1 MSVYDLSHWQPEE
14 RVAELAQKE
23 DCEGFILKVGEMNE
37 ETREIELDPKF
48 VTHVNNA
55 VATGK
60 PYGIYYMSRA
70 RNREEIE
77 RETHWINDIVAEYLN
92 GNAPELGTWW
102 DLERDEVKRDDI
114 SSDIFYALDL
124 MNSWWITDRIGIYA
138 SYYYFRDYI
147 GISNLVAKNTP
158 VWNAQYNG
166 EDYMKQHDG
175 VREVLWQFTTHNNEQ
190 DENEYYGF

>member
-1 MSVYDLSHWQPEE
+1 MSVYDLSHWQPDE

-37 ETREIELDPKF
+37 DTREIELDPKF

-114 SSDIFYALDL
+114 SGDIFYALDL

-138 SYYYFRDYI
+138 SCYYFRDYI